1 MVQGNN
7 NDRDRGGYFYLCK
20 EWSQGKSSV
29 ASVPRDPSDSEV
41 RGMYLANVHLCKNS
55 GIIDNQFGQL

>member
-7 NDRDRGGYFYLCK
+7 NERDRGGYFYLRE
-20 EWSQGKSSV
+20 EWSQVKTSV
-29 ASVPRDPSDSEV
+29 ASVPRHPSDSEV